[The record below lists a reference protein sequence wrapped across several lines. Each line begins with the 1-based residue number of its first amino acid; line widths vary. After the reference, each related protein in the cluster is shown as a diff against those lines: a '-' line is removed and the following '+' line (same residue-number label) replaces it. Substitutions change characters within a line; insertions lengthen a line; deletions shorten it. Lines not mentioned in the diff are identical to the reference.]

1 MGNKRVSKLRK
12 VLQELG
18 LDAMLIT
25 SGYNRR
31 YLSGFTG
38 SSGYVLVTG
47 DDSYLLTDFRYMTQA
62 SEQVNGLKVV
72 QHDSKFIDTV
82 RELLPKADK
91 SVSASSRMM

>member
-1 MGNKRVSKLRK
+1 MSNKRVSKLRK
-12 VLQELG
+12 VLQEQG

-62 SEQVNGLKVV
+62 SEQVNGL
-72 QHDSKFIDTV
+72 
-82 RELLPKADK
+82 EGC
-91 SVSASSRMM
+91 SACFEIH